1 MGKLDITGHAKF
13 DVEPDTATIAILI
26 EGQDFDY
33 AVCANEINRRTQT
46 ARRVLTSEGVTDD
59 LIRSHDYR
67 IEKMSEWHIKQF
79 PGTRFYGKHDLR
91 IRLPL
96 DRDQVNRL
104 LAVLT
109 SADEALDISLGY
121 EVRDLAAHR
130 DKAEALAVGDALRRA
145 GIIAEAAACRVI
157 GIRSIRAGAVMRE
170 QHSED
175 GYDYDEPLPAPPAMC
190 SAGSTP
196 PAPEVAPRM
205 LGVSAS
211 IFLRVEIAAQNA
223 Q

>member
-13 DVEPDTATIAILI
+13 HVEPDTATIAILI
-26 EGQDFDY
+26 EGRDFDY
-33 AVCANEINRRTQT
+33 TACANEINRRTQT

-67 IEKMSEWHIKQF
+67 IEKVSEWHIKQF

-109 SADEALDISLGY
+109 SADEALEISLGY
-121 EVRDLAAHR
+121 EVRDLAVHR
-130 DKAEALAVGDALRRA
+130 DKADALAVADALRRA

-157 GIRSIRAGAVMRE
+157 GIRSIRAGVMMGE
-170 QHSED
+170 QHSKD
-175 GYDYDEPLPAPPAMC
+175 GYDQDLPAFLRPQMC
-190 SAGSTP
+190 AEESALPS
-196 PAPEVAPRM
+196 PEVAPKM

-211 IFLRVEIAAQNA
+211 IFVRVEIAAQNA